1 MNYVHLHNHSHYSL
15 LDGAC
20 KVDDL
25 IAAAVRHNMP
35 ALALT
40 DHGNMFGAVE
50 FYMKANKAGIKPI
63 IGVEA
68 YVAPEHRKK
77 KTVSKGVSDT
87 SYHLVLLAKNGRGY
101 KNLMKLVSLGYLE
114 GFYYR
119 PRMDKELLKEY
130 HDGLIALSACL
141 KGEVAFKMLR
151 DGYEVARRV
160 ALEYRDIFGD
170 DFFLEM
176 QNHGIREEDEVRK
189 GLLELSRELSIPL
202 VVTND
207 IHYLKQEHAMPHDVL
222 ICIQTGKDR
231 DDPNRLRYNTDQIY
245 FKSAEEMATLFQD
258 QSEALTLT
266 YDIAE
271 KCDVHLPSGVFHL
284 PKFEVPV
291 EHGQLTLDEYIQK
304 LAFEGLQR
312 RYDEVTPELEQ
323 RLQYELDVIKKM
335 GYSGYFLIVM
345 DFIDFARRQGIPV
358 GPGRGSAAGS
368 LVSYCLGITNVNP
381 IEYDL
386 IFERFL
392 NPERVTMPDIDIDFC
407 YERREEIIRYVKQ
420 KYGEQN
426 VTQIITFGTMAAR
439 AVIRDVGRA
448 LKIPYS
454 EVDRIAK
461 MIPATPGTSL
471 ESALEEVPPLRE
483 TVDADEQHRQ
493 LIEYSLVLEGLARH
507 ASTHAAGVV
516 ITPEELT
523 NYTPLYRSSDGAV
536 TTQYDMKSLEEIGV
550 LKMDFLGLRTLTV
563 IDKTV
568 KALRSRGVDVDLDAL
583 PLDDPETYEIFTRG
597 ETVGIFQ
604 FESSGM
610 REYLKKLRPQAIE
623 DLIAMNALYRPG
635 PMEMID
641 DFIERKHGR
650 RPIEYLHPSLEPI
663 LRETYGVIVYQE
675 QVMRIASEL
684 GGFSLGAADLLRRAM
699 GKKKADLMAE
709 QRVKF
714 INGCA
719 ERGIPAETAN
729 AIFDLMDKFAGYGF
743 NKSHAACYSLV
754 AYQTAYLKAHYP
766 AEFMAATLSSEMGS
780 SNRVVVLI
788 EECRRMGVPV
798 LPPDVNESFA
808 DFVVSGGAI
817 RFGLGAVKNVGR
829 TAIESIVKARQQGGR
844 FTTLF
849 DFCERVD
856 HRLVNKKVIES
867 LIQAGAFDSVEGH
880 RAQLMAAVDLA
891 VNYAQS
897 MHNARL
903 HGQTTIFD
911 LAPEGE
917 GTVQH
922 PPLPPVKR
930 WSSTEALNREKQLL
944 GFYVSGHPLSKYED
958 DVRALASVSLDRLD
972 STKDGQRV
980 TVCGIVTACREIT
993 DRQKRPMAFVTL
1005 EDFSGQAE
1013 MLVFADPYSKYRD
1026 LLQPDQMIAV
1036 VGRTSTREEEETKI
1050 LCDEVLPLEGLR
1062 EKFVKA
1068 LWLALPS
1075 VDVEPDT
1082 LANVSA
1088 ALTAHKGRCEVCIA
1102 LRRNG
1107 DEFRFRSR
1115 KIKVNPTPELVV
1127 RLRELLGSEN
1137 VWIEGKPVAAR
1148 KGGRHGT
1155 NP

>member
-1 MNYVHLHNHSHYSL
+1 MKYVHLHNHSHYSL

-20 KVDDL
+20 KIDDL
-25 IAAAVRHNMP
+25 VAAAMRHNMP

-50 FYMKANKAGIKPI
+50 FYRKANKAGIKPI

-77 KTVSKGVSDT
+77 KSVSKGVSDT
-87 SYHLVLLAKNGRGY
+87 SYHLVLLAKNERGY

-119 PRMDKELLKEY
+119 PRLDKEILREY
-130 HDGLIALSACL
+130 HEGIIALSACL
-141 KGEVAFKMLR
+141 KGEVAFKLGR
-151 DGYEVARRV
+151 DGYEVARQV
-160 ALEYRDIFGD
+160 ALEYREIFGD
-170 DFFLEM
+170 DFYLEM
-176 QNHGIREEDEVRK
+176 QNHGIREEDEARK
-189 GLLELSRELSIPL
+189 GLKELSRELSIPL

-207 IHYLKQEHAMPHDVL
+207 IHYLQQDHAMPHDVL
-222 ICIQTGKDR
+222 LCIQTGKDR

-245 FKSAEEMATLFQD
+245 FKSAEEMAALFPD
-258 QSEALTLT
+258 QSEALSLT

-271 KCDVHLPSGVFHL
+271 KCDIHFETGVFHL
-284 PKFEVPV
+284 PNFEVPA
-291 EHGQLTLDEYIQK
+291 EHGEISLDDYIQR
-304 LAFEGLQR
+304 LAVDGLR
-312 RYDEVTPELEQ
+312 KRYDEVTPELEQ

-345 DFIDFARRQGIPV
+345 DFIDYARRQGIPV

-368 LVSYCLGITNVNP
+368 LVSYCLGITNVDP
-381 IEYDL
+381 IKYDL

-407 YERREEIIRYVKQ
+407 YERREEIIQYVKE

-448 LKIPYS
+448 LKVPYS

-461 MIPATPGTSL
+461 LIPATPGTTL
-471 ESALEEVPPLRE
+471 ESALEDVPDLRE
-483 TVDADEQHRQ
+483 AADSDEQHRQ

-523 NYTPLYRSSDGAV
+523 NYTPLYKSSDGAV
-536 TTQYDMKSLEEIGV
+536 TTQYDMKALEEIGV

-568 KALRSRGVDVDLDAL
+568 RAIRERGIEIDIDKL
-583 PLDDPETYEIFTRG
+583 PLDDPETYGIFARG

-610 REYLKKLRPQAIE
+610 REYLKKLKPQAIE

-650 RPIEYLHPSLEPI
+650 RPIKYLHPSLEPI

-699 GKKKADLMAE
+699 GKKKAELMAE

-719 ERGIPAETAN
+719 ENGIPAETAN

-788 EECRRMGVPV
+788 DECRRMGVPV
-798 LPPDVNESFA
+798 LPPDVNESYA
-808 DFVVSGGAI
+808 DFIVSDGAI

-829 TAIESIVKARQQGGR
+829 TAIDSIVKARQEGGR
-844 FTTLF
+844 FKTLF
-849 DFCERVD
+849 DFCQRVD
-856 HRLVNKKVIES
+856 LRLVNKKVIES

-880 RAQLMAAVDLA
+880 RAQLMEAVDMA
-891 VNYAQS
+891 VSYAQS
-897 MHNARL
+897 MQSARL

-911 LAPEGE
+911 LAAEDE
-917 GTVQH
+917 VVSQH
-922 PPLPPVKR
+922 PPLPHVKR
-930 WSSTEALNREKQLL
+930 WSTTETLNREKALL

-958 DVRALASVSLDRLD
+958 DVRAIASVSLDRLD
-972 STKDGQRV
+972 SLKDGQRV
-980 TVCGIVTACREIT
+980 TVCGIVTACRQIT

-1005 EDFSGQAE
+1005 EDFSGQVEILA
-1013 MLVFADPYSKYRD
+1013 FADPYSKYRD
-1026 LLQPDQMIAV
+1026 VLQPDQMIAV

-1062 EKFVKA
+1062 EKFAKA
-1068 LWLALPS
+1068 LWVALPS
-1075 VDVEPDT
+1075 PEVGAGT
-1082 LANVSA
+1082 LDEVSKA
-1088 ALTAHKGRCEVCIA
+1088 VASNKGKCDLCISV
-1102 LRRNG
+1102 RQNG

-1115 KIKVNPTPELVV
+1115 RFKVNPTPELLV
-1127 RLRELLGSEN
+1127 RLRELVGNEN
-1137 VWIEGKPVAAR
+1137 VWIEGKPVATQ
-1148 KGGRHGT
+1148 KGGRHGA